1 MSTQP
6 NIPIEAPGA
15 NSPREIDARLL
26 VVKSDI
32 DRDCLNAV
40 VGRLAEME
48 QREQLTLLLESPGG
62 SIEGAFWIAATLR
75 RHCSKLD
82 VAVVGPAK
90 SAATLI
96 ALSADRI
103 LFGKFGEL
111 GPLDAQV
118 LDLSGGARRK
128 SPLETMRGLDFL
140 RDYYLETFTLV
151 MDILF
156 NEFNIDSAHALEQM
170 PNILSPVATPLYQLV
185 DYRELGDALRIL
197 SISEA
202 YAREVIRRWNPVSDP
217 EAIER
222 IVRRLV
228 WEYPHHGHIIDF
240 IEARAMGLSEVH
252 EIPPAL
258 ESEYSSI
265 VNGMPDPAVK
275 LHTVNF
281 ELSTGLEEVGY
292 ESETAEC
299 GTG

>member
-1 MSTQP
+1 M
-6 NIPIEAPGA
+6 
-15 NSPREIDARLL
+15 
-26 VVKSDI
+26 VKSDI
-32 DRDCLNAV
+32 DQDCLNAV
-40 VGRLAEME
+40 VSLLADIGD
-48 QREQLTLLLESPGG
+48 QKHLTLLLESPGG
-62 SIEGAFWIAATLR
+62 SIEDAFWIAATLR
-75 RHCSKLD
+75 RRCSKLD
-82 VAVVGPAK
+82 VAVVGSAK

-118 LDLSGGARRK
+118 TDLSGGARRK

-156 NEFNIDSAHALEQM
+156 NEFTIDNAHALEQIS
-170 PNILSPVATPLYQLV
+170 NVLSPMATPLYQLV

-202 YAREVIRRWNPVSDP
+202 YAHEVMRRWNPVSDP
-217 EAIER
+217 ESRER

-228 WEYPHHGHIIDF
+228 WEYPYHGHIIDF
-240 IEARAMGLSEVH
+240 TEARAVGLLEVH
-252 EIPPAL
+252 EIPHEL
-258 ESEYSSI
+258 EDKYISI
-265 VNGMPDPAVK
+265 IREPSYPVVSMYAVDC
-275 LHTVNF
+275 
-281 ELSTGLEEVGY
+281 ELLTDSKKGSY
-292 ESETAEC
+292 ESETSDC

>member
-1 MSTQP
+1 MPAPS
-6 NIPIEAPGA
+6 NIPIEAHDA
-15 NSPREIDARLL
+15 NSSPESDARIL

-32 DRDCLNAV
+32 DRDCLNSGV
-40 VGRLAEME
+40 RLLAKMG
-48 QREQLTLLLESPGG
+48 QQEQLTLLLESPGG
-62 SIEGAFWIAATLR
+62 SIEDAFWIAATLR

-82 VAVVGPAK
+82 VAVVGHAK

-96 ALSADRI
+96 AVSADRI
-103 LFGKFGEL
+103 MFGKFGEL

-118 LDLSGGARRK
+118 PDLAGGARRK

-156 NEFNIDSAHALEQM
+156 NEFIIDSAHALEQI
-170 PNILSPVATPLYQLV
+170 PNVLSPMATPLYQLV

-202 YAREVIRRWNPVSDP
+202 YAREVMRRWNPINDTES
-217 EAIER
+217 IER
-222 IVRRLV
+222 IVQRLV

-240 IEARAMGLSEVH
+240 TESRTMGLCGVH
-252 EIPPAL
+252 EIDPAL
-258 ESEYSSI
+258 EDKYISI
-265 VNGMPDPAVK
+265 IKEMRYPAIK
-275 LHTVNF
+275 LHTVNV
-281 ELSTGLEEVGY
+281 ELSTGLMGDVY
-292 ESETAEC
+292 ESETDDC

>member
-1 MSTQP
+1 MQAHP

-32 DRDCLNAV
+32 DRDCRNAV
-40 VGRLAEME
+40 VRILAEMGR
-48 QREQLTLLLESPGG
+48 QEQLTLLLESPGG
-62 SIEGAFWIAATLR
+62 SIEDAFWIAATLR
-75 RHCSKLD
+75 RHCSRLD

-103 LFGKFGEL
+103 LFGRFGEL

-128 SPLETMRGLDFL
+128 SPLETMRGLEFL
-140 RDYYLETFTLV
+140 RDYYLETFNLV

-156 NEFNIDSAHALEQM
+156 NDFSIDSAHALEQI

-202 YAREVIRRWNPVSDP
+202 YADEVMRRWNPVSDP
-217 EAIER
+217 EDIES
-222 IVRRLV
+222 IVQQLV

-240 IEARAMGLSEVH
+240 TEARAIGLGGVH
-252 EIPPAL
+252 EIAPAL
-258 ESEYSSI
+258 ESEYCSI
-265 VNGMPDPAVK
+265 INGMSYPAVE

-281 ELSTGLEEVGY
+281 ALPTGLEEGGY

>member
-1 MSTQP
+1 MPAPS
-6 NIPIEAPGA
+6 NIPVEAHDA
-15 NSPREIDARLL
+15 NSSPKSDARIL

-32 DRDCLNAV
+32 DRDCLNSV
-40 VGRLAEME
+40 VSLLAEMG
-48 QREQLTLLLESPGG
+48 QQEQLTLLLESPGG
-62 SIEGAFWIAATLR
+62 SIEDAFWIAATLR

-82 VAVVGPAK
+82 VAVVGHAK

-103 LFGKFGEL
+103 MFGKFGEL

-118 LDLSGGARRK
+118 PDLAGGARRK

-156 NEFNIDSAHALEQM
+156 NDFGIDSAHALAQM
-170 PNILSPVATPLYQLV
+170 PNVLSPVATPLYQLV

-202 YAREVIRRWNPVSDP
+202 YAREVMRRWNPINDTEII
-217 EAIER
+217 EAI
-222 IVRRLV
+222 VQRLV
-228 WEYPHHGHIIDF
+228 WEYPYHGHIIDF
-240 IEARAMGLSEVH
+240 TEARAMGLREVH
-252 EIPPAL
+252 EMPSAL
-258 ESEYSSI
+258 EDTYVSMMNELSYPT
-265 VNGMPDPAVK
+265 VG
-275 LHTVNF
+275 LYTVNF
-281 ELSTGLEEVGY
+281 ELSTGLEEEIY
-292 ESETAEC
+292 ASETDAC